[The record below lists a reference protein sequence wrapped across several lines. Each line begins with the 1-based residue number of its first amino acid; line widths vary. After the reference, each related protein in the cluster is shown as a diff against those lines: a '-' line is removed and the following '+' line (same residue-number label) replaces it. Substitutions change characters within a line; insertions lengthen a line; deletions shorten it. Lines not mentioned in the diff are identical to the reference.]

1 MHFFQ
6 PLTTLLLEKFMMHYD
21 RAVVHAHVHVH
32 AHAHA
37 PTPGHAHASI
47 TPPRVASLPL
57 GVRLLVG
64 LARANGG
71 LVHSPSINRPKL
83 PCFFLL
89 PFYFLPSN
97 QSFSLKSDG
106 ATITRTSSLGSH

>member
-47 TPPRVASLPL
+47 TPPRVASLPFRSEATGGTCTRKRGL
-57 GVRLLVG
+57 GPLTKHKSTQASV
-64 LARANGG
+64 
-71 LVHSPSINRPKL
+71 
-83 PCFFLL
+83 LL
-89 PFYFLPSN
+89 PSSFLLPSN